1 MNIFHFSAVDE
12 LNNVI
17 VHHQHQ
23 LQSLVCRQS
32 IEELRPN
39 MDITSHIHQMHQNL
53 NQSQPNILA
62 SSSNIQKMNGTNGGE
77 IRKTPQ
83 QRAASQPQLNS
94 TGFSRHT
101 TNDVV
106 TDSDDGGFASRA
118 TATTRRPQT
127 LYYLTNPNQQPPV
140 SKNIDNNQS
149 EKKKETVLIM
159 SSLFN

>member
-1 MNIFHFSAVDE
+1 MLSECVHFFCCTASDE

-17 VHHQHQ
+17 VHQQHQ
-23 LQSLVCRQS
+23 LQSLVGRQS
-32 IEELRPN
+32 IEELRPH

-62 SSSNIQKMNGTNGGE
+62 SSSNIQKMNGTNGGGGGD

-94 TGFSRHT
+94 TGFSRHA

-106 TDSDDGGFASRA
+106 TDSDDGGFATRSVA
-118 TATTRRPQT
+118 NRRPQT

-140 SKNIDNNQS
+140 SEQLTIN
-149 EKKKETVLIM
+149 
-159 SSLFN
+159 